1 MRSGLHLPCPLAP
14 VLLLALLTM
23 AGFSCRTAALSP
35 ESLAQNLASAI
46 RDADP
51 QGSGIFFIGKESP
64 SADQLVVTYRISRKD
79 DQDDVWAR
87 KRMLNFLFRPAPDD
101 PGSVG
106 GWYLERIQGDYLDY
120 VGVAEGLQFDWDYCS
135 YSTKFGSGHG
145 IIGLAGTKNVQ

>member
-1 MRSGLHLPCPLAP
+1 MRTGLRLPCPLAP

-23 AGFSCRTAALSP
+23 ATLSCRTAPLSP

-51 QGSGIFFIGKESP
+51 QGAGIFFEGREAP
-64 SADQLVVTYRISRKD
+64 SQEQLVITYRVSRKD

-87 KRMLNFLFRPAPDD
+87 KRMLQFLFRPAPED

-106 GWYLERIQGDYLDY
+106 GWYLERIQGDYLEY
-120 VGVAEGLQFDWDYCS
+120 VGVAEGLQFDWDYSS
-135 YSTKFGSGHG
+135 YNTQFGSGHG
-145 IIGLAGTKNVQ
+145 IVGLAGAKHVQ